1 MEDKKKKYAY
11 WMRPS
16 MVAVE
21 QSIQNNLT
29 AAFNEVD
36 EDTMARLRNTCAGE
50 VAQLN
55 GVIAFE
61 DAYEWQRGE

>member
-1 MEDKKKKYAY
+1 MLFK
-11 WMRPS
+11 
-16 MVAVE
+16 VAVE

-36 EDTMARLRNTCAGE
+36 EDTMARLRNSCAGK
-50 VAQLN
+50 VVRLN
-55 GVIAFE
+55 GVVAFE